1 MKRILI
7 LMLCVGL
14 NACANKD
21 KLAQNSSL
29 ADPDAVPQDSA
40 ANLNP
45 TCSVGSISDLNKE
58 WSLPVQVF
66 SANDFTS
73 HAPLLWCDSSGCG
86 LSSAPAICSQYVT
99 FNDFSVYS
107 ETSATFFSSIPEDVS
122 INTNTLQITL
132 VSDTTGHKGMTF
144 NYKFLKA
151 SNEWLVTFGK
161 GCGRLYQYA
170 L

>member
-14 NACANKD
+14 NACAQKD
-21 KLAQNSSL
+21 QIAQPGGLS
-29 ADPDAVPQDSA
+29 DPNAVSQDSA

-45 TCSVGSISDLNKE
+45 SCSIGAISDLNKE
-58 WSLPVQVF
+58 WSLPLQVY

-73 HAPLLWCDSSGCG
+73 HVPLLWCDSNGCG
-86 LSSAPAICSQYVT
+86 NSSAPAICSQYVT

-107 ETSATFFSSIPEDVS
+107 ATSATFFSSVTEDIS

-132 VSDTTGHKGMTF
+132 TSDTTGHKGMVF
-144 NYKFLKA
+144 SYKFLTA
-151 SNEWLVTFGK
+151 SNQWLVTFGK